1 MLHPGQ
7 AFGNRS
13 PRTNSG
19 AVATGVS
26 EVGAFANTKADL
38 ERMATWIPMFAL
50 PNIALEEAIEADGVA
65 LVSFQDE
72 RLRQLAND
80 HRRFGSYLDRFRTEF
95 GCRLQPSIIIR
106 RDDSSEN
113 YRSVEALA
121 GFRDAL
127 SISVIPHSWATLLR
141 HGHNPEILYSDWFDI
156 YPWMLDKDYNFV
168 VMNSMAQMGFEQ
180 EEKLHPQSTPGITPS
195 SLTRRMID
203 RPMLEALLK
212 RWPTRYQTKTPSWEN
227 TALFRSL
234 NMANAA
240 SKIPANA
247 EGTHYDIGRSIGLWV
262 SAFEILVHTGKRSDI
277 YKVYDMFDKVEWHL
291 TECKKKNHEPYGL
304 AGKPLRTL
312 ACWVYGQIHAGRNRF
327 LHGNSITADTLMV
340 AKSGR
345 PLLHYA
351 PILYRMALTGFL
363 KLKWEDEPEP
373 TRQEE
378 MDAYQSRKFDVAHFQ
393 GEMEAALATAL
404 YSQEEYTAIREARA
418 VRLRPVLT
426 R

>member
-127 SISVIPHSWATLLR
+127 SISVNPHSWATLLR
-141 HGHNPEILYSDWFDI
+141 HGHNPEILYSGLVDI

-180 EEKLHPQSTPGITPS
+180 EEKLHPQSTPGITPR

-212 RWPTRYQTKTPSWEN
+212 PWPTRYQDQNSFMGKHGTLP
-227 TALFRSL
+227 F
-234 NMANAA
+234 
-240 SKIPANA
+240 A
-247 EGTHYDIGRSIGLWV
+247 EH
-262 SAFEILVHTGKRSDI
+262 
-277 YKVYDMFDKVEWHL
+277 
-291 TECKKKNHEPYGL
+291 
-304 AGKPLRTL
+304 
-312 ACWVYGQIHAGRNRF
+312 GQRCLEKSCQCRG
-327 LHGNSITADTLMV
+327 DTLRH
-340 AKSGR
+340 R
-345 PLLHYA
+345 PQHWVVGECVRDFG
-351 PILYRMALTGFL
+351 PYR
-363 KLKWEDEPEP
+363 KE
-373 TRQEE
+373 
-378 MDAYQSRKFDVAHFQ
+378 V
-393 GEMEAALATAL
+393 
-404 YSQEEYTAIREARA
+404 
-418 VRLRPVLT
+418 
-426 R
+426 